1 MAQASFQKPPKPIE
15 ITDFLGLNE
24 SVGNTEIK
32 LGEFSLLENFRITKN
47 MKPKKRPGHYTFIN
61 FGSGDVQGV
70 WYGTIASKTIML
82 ACWDGDL
89 YEYDMS
95 VTTSTV
101 DIADLITEGTV
112 TIIGTITDARTSI
125 FWFDDKIYFLNG
137 TDYKEYDGT
146 TYQDVVPYVPTV
158 SLDAPPTGGGTLFE
172 ESNLLT
178 GQKKMTFVGDGSS
191 TTFVLPESGLD
202 SIDAVTIDG
211 VAATSYTADLVNGQI
226 TSVNPV
232 PANESEVEVTWT
244 LVVAG
249 NSDLIKNHKY
259 AIQFGVGNDTNLFIF
274 GNLNEKH
281 VFRFSGVAKANYF
294 AANSFVGVHSTEFSI
309 TALVPQY
316 QSLLVFKEDSSYV
329 VNPTVNPN
337 FTDNTGLNPY
347 NYGYEGLNNAYGN
360 SAPNMV
366 QLIRDD
372 AVSFDGYSWRQ
383 WTSTNGVRNEVQPRI
398 ISDRIKLSMQETDLS
413 TAVTYDYEF
422 QKELWVN
429 FGTDVY
435 IWNYGNDTMYKYT
448 NIEATQFI
456 DVEGDI
462 YYGSDGTVEHVS
474 ENYVADGS
482 LGATSIPCVGKLG
495 FTDFESP
502 HLEKNMRDEWV
513 VIEPAAKTSLDI
525 SFVTDRRNEADA
537 KTFTISYRSFDYGA
551 IDYGDW
557 SYATNK
563 NPQPRRLRAKVK
575 KFTYLQTIFEN
586 DSAFDTLTILKLM
599 LPIKS
604 HRYSG

>member
-1 MAQASFQKPPKPIE
+1 MAQANFQKPPEPIE

-32 LGEFSLLENFRITKN
+32 IGECSLMENFRVTKN
-47 MKPKKRPGHYTFIN
+47 YKLRKRPGHYTFIN

-70 WYGTIASKTIML
+70 WYGNLGSEIMI
-82 ACWDGDL
+82 ACWNGNV

-95 VTTSTV
+95 VTTPTV

-112 TIIGTITDARTSI
+112 TIIGTITDARTDI
-125 FWFDDKIYFLNG
+125 FWFQDKIYFING

-158 SLDAPPTGGGTLFE
+158 AVEAPPTGGGTLFE
-172 ESNLLT
+172 ETNLLT
-178 GQKKMTFVGDGSS
+178 GQKKMTFVGDGAS

-211 VAATSYTADLVNGQI
+211 VAATSYTADLVNGQV
-226 TSVNPV
+226 TSVNPTPPNLSV
-232 PANESEVEVTWT
+232 VEVTWT

-249 NSDLIKNHKY
+249 NADLVKNHKY
-259 AIQFGVGNDTNLFIF
+259 AVQYGVNNDTNIFLF
-274 GNLNEKH
+274 GNPNEKH
-281 VFRFSGVAKANYF
+281 VFRFSGVARANYF
-294 AANSFVGVHSTEFSI
+294 AANSFVGVGSTEFSV
-309 TALVPQY
+309 TDLVPQY
-316 QSLLVFKEDSSYV
+316 QSLLVFKQDATYI

-337 FTDNTGLNPY
+337 YATNTGLNPY

-360 SAPNMV
+360 SASNMV
-366 QLIRDD
+366 QLIRDTP
-372 AVSFDGYSWRQ
+372 VSYDGFSWRQ
-383 WTSTNGVRNEVQPRI
+383 WTSSRSVRNEVEPEI
-398 ISDRIKLSMQETDLS
+398 ISDRIKLSLQELDLS

-429 FGTDVY
+429 IGTNVY
-435 IWNYGNDTMYKYT
+435 IWNYGNDTFYKYT

-456 DVEGDI
+456 DVNGDI
-462 YYGSDGTVEHVS
+462 YYGSDGTVEHIN
-474 ENYVADGS
+474 EDYVADGS
-482 LGATSIPCVGKLG
+482 LGGTSIPCVAKLG
-495 FTDFESP
+495 FTDLGLP
-502 HLEKNMRDEWV
+502 HLEKNMRDEWI
-513 VIEPAAKTSLDI
+513 VIEPAAKTSVDLKFI
-525 SFVTDRRNEADA
+525 TDKKNESEA
-537 KTFTISYRSFDYGA
+537 KVVTISYRSFDYGA

-563 NPQPRRLRAKVK
+563 NPQPRRLRTKVK